1 MTTAAAA
8 TDAAPHASR
17 MRVVTARSLTVLGL
31 IFALLSLVAVY
42 VRYELLDNNTFRGT
56 AQLLVVNPAIQQQ
69 ITERAVETLYSNVDV
84 AAELE
89 KRLPEQQKGLATP
102 LAAALRGVSDRLVLQ
117 ALAQPAAQRLVVNSV
132 VTSHRQ
138 LVRFLENKGTFA
150 SLDNGV
156 VQVDLRQVVRELTS
170 QVGLSPSIADRIP
183 DSASRVTVVKSNELR
198 TVQRG
203 VRLLNFLA
211 RWLWVFALAAWALA
225 VWLVPGRRRLE
236 VRAMAI
242 GFAIVGVL
250 ILLVR
255 HVAGNYVVG
264 HVVTTPGVRPA
275 AHAAYAIVTRHL
287 SDAGWTYL
295 FVGLIALLGVWLVG
309 PGSRAQLALHW
320 LAPYLRRPL
329 LAYGTF
335 LVLWLLLLLWGPTV
349 QFHRGTTILLLF
361 VLSAVGVEVLRRI
374 AHRRYP
380 EAEAAGFGVWWAHL
394 RDSVAAH
401 RPSPAPAPSAGID
414 IAQLESLSQ
423 LHDTGKLTDEEFTS
437 LKARL
442 LA

>member
-1 MTTAAAA
+1 MTSAAAA
-8 TDAAPHASR
+8 TDAAPHVSR
-17 MRVVTARSLTVLGL
+17 TRIITARALTVLGL

-56 AQLLVVNPAIQQQ
+56 AQRLVVNPAIQQQ
-69 ITERAVETLYSNVDV
+69 IQERAVETLFSNVDV

-89 KRLPEQQKGLATP
+89 KRLPEQQKGLAVP

-117 ALAQPAAQRLVVNSV
+117 GLAQPTVQRLVVDSV

-138 LVRFLENKGTFA
+138 LVRFLENRGTFT
-150 SLDNGV
+150 SVDNGV

-170 QVGLSPSIADRIP
+170 QLGLSPSIADRIP
-183 DSASRVTVVKSNELR
+183 ASAAKVTVVKSDQLR
-198 TVQRG
+198 NVQRG

-211 RWLWVFALAAWALA
+211 RWLWVFVLGAWALA
-225 VWLVPGRRRLE
+225 IWLVPGRRRLE
-236 VRAMAI
+236 VRAIAI

-255 HVAGNYVVG
+255 HVAGDYVVG

-295 FVGLIALLGVWLVG
+295 FVGLVAMLGVWLVG
-309 PGSRAQLALHW
+309 PGSRAQLVLHW
-320 LAPYLRRPL
+320 LAPYLRRPVL
-329 LAYGTF
+329 TYGTF
-335 LVLWLLLLLWGPTV
+335 LVLWLLLLLWSPTV
-349 QFHRGTTILLLF
+349 QLRRGSSLVLLF
-361 VLSAVGVEVLRRI
+361 VLSAVGIEVLRRI

-380 EAEAAGFGVWWAHL
+380 DAEAAGFGVWWGHL
-394 RDSVAAH
+394 RDSWSAH
-401 RPSPAPAPSAGID
+401 RPAAAPAPATGPD
-414 IAQLESLSQ
+414 IAQLESLSR
-423 LHDTGKLTDEEFTS
+423 LHDAGKLTDEEFTS
-437 LKARL
+437 LKARV

>member
-1 MTTAAAA
+1 VTSVTAA
-8 TDAAPHASR
+8 TDAAPRVSR
-17 MRVVTARSLTVLGL
+17 MRIVTARSLTVLGL

-56 AQLLVVNPAIQQQ
+56 AQQLVVNPAIQQQ

-84 AAELE
+84 AGELE
-89 KRLPEQQKGLATP
+89 KRLPAQQKGLAIP

-117 ALAQPAAQRLVVNSV
+117 GLAQPAVQRLVVNSV
-132 VTSHRQ
+132 VTSHRE
-138 LVRFLENKGTFA
+138 LVSFLENRGTFA

-170 QVGLSPSIADRIP
+170 QLGLSPSIADRIP
-183 DSASRVTVVKSNELR
+183 DSAAKVTVVRSDQLR
-198 TVQRG
+198 SVQRG

-211 RWLWVFALAAWALA
+211 RWLWVFVLGAWALA
-225 VWLVPGRRRLE
+225 IWLVPGRRRFE
-236 VRAMAI
+236 VRAIAI

-255 HVAGNYVVG
+255 HVAGNYVVS
-264 HVVTTPGVRPA
+264 HIVTTPSVRPS

-295 FVGLIALLGVWLVG
+295 FVGLIAVLGVWLVG

-320 LAPYLRRPL
+320 LAPYLRRPI

-335 LVLWLLLLLWGPTV
+335 LVLWLLLLLWSPTV
-349 QFHRGTTILLLF
+349 QFRRGPSLVLLF
-361 VLSAVGVEVLRRI
+361 VLSAVGVEALRRI

-380 EAEAAGFGVWWAHL
+380 GAEAAGFGVWWGHL
-394 RDSVAAH
+394 RDSWSAH
-401 RPSPAPAPSAGID
+401 RPAPAPSAAGPD
-414 IAQLESLSQ
+414 IAQLESLSR
-423 LHDTGKLTDEEFTS
+423 LHDAGKLTDEEFTS